1 MKRII
6 IFITITLG
14 IISCLRSQ
22 DESFV
27 LSHLLLRTQVAY
39 LNDNGKELKLD
50 GHPYI
55 WLDDFE
61 LKIFKKDNTCEEYSF
76 EGDIQTMKKEEYTVW
91 KQNIR
96 NKKTNEVL
104 SIGVFTTPGDLNG
117 RYLIMEFENGLSVS
131 LDCRVLS
138 SGVY

>member
-1 MKRII
+1 MKRTTVFII
-6 IFITITLG
+6 ITLVSIT
-14 IISCLRSQ
+14 CLWSQ

-39 LNDNGKELKLD
+39 LNDNGEEIKLD

-61 LKIFKKDNTCEEYSF
+61 LKIFKNDNTCEEYSF
-76 EGDIQTMKKEEYTVW
+76 EGDIQTMKTEEYTVW

-96 NKKTNEVL
+96 NKSTNELL
-104 SIGVFTTPGDLNG
+104 SIGVFTIPGDLNG

-131 LDCRVLS
+131 LDCRVIS